1 MSKFTGRQDFYD
13 ELMILGDGDIH
24 KGFEQF
30 KGTKLYVTTDTDAK
44 HKQGSKK
51 VKFDEMLKRNRK
63 QIEYDSL
70 IDIAKYFPYLIQI
83 MCLND
88 KDQNNNIVVL
98 TKKPQFDLNINDR
111 ASYFSERLKEDFNN
125 QLEKWYSG
133 EEIV

>member
-30 KGTKLYVTTDTDAK
+30 KGTKLYVTIDADAK
-44 HKQGSKK
+44 HKQSSKK
-51 VKFDEMLKRNRK
+51 VKLDEMLKRNRK
-63 QIEYDSL
+63 QIEYESL

>member
-30 KGTKLYVTTDTDAK
+30 KGTKLYVTIDADAK
-44 HKQGSKK
+44 HKYGSKK
-51 VKFDEMLKRNRK
+51 VKLDEMLKRNRK
-63 QIEYDSL
+63 QIEYESL

-111 ASYFSERLKEDFNN
+111 ASYFSERLKEDFNS

>member
-30 KGTKLYVTTDTDAK
+30 KGTKFYVTIDADAK
-44 HKQGSKK
+44 HKYGSKK
-51 VKFDEMLKRNRK
+51 VKLDEMLKRNRK
-63 QIEYDSL
+63 QIEYESL

-111 ASYFSERLKEDFNN
+111 ASYFSERLKEDFNS

>member
-30 KGTKLYVTTDTDAK
+30 KGTKLYVTTDADAK
-44 HKQGSKK
+44 HKYGSKK

-63 QIEYDSL
+63 QIEYESL

>member
-1 MSKFTGRQDFYD
+1 
-13 ELMILGDGDIH
+13 
-24 KGFEQF
+24 
-30 KGTKLYVTTDTDAK
+30 
-44 HKQGSKK
+44 
-51 VKFDEMLKRNRK
+51 MLKRNRK
-63 QIEYDSL
+63 QIEYESL

>member
-30 KGTKLYVTTDTDAK
+30 KGTKLYVTIDADAK

-51 VKFDEMLKRNRK
+51 VKLDEMLKRNRK

-111 ASYFSERLKEDFNN
+111 ASYFSGRLKEDFNN

>member
-30 KGTKLYVTTDTDAK
+30 KGTKLYVTIDADAK

-51 VKFDEMLKRNRK
+51 VKLDEMLKRNRK
-63 QIEYDSL
+63 QIEYKSL

-111 ASYFSERLKEDFNN
+111 ASYFSERLKENFNN

>member
-30 KGTKLYVTTDTDAK
+30 KGTKLYVTTDANAK

-51 VKFDEMLKRNRK
+51 VKLDEMLKRNRK
-63 QIEYDSL
+63 QIEYESL

-111 ASYFSERLKEDFNN
+111 ASYFSEKLKEDFNN

>member
-30 KGTKLYVTTDTDAK
+30 KGTKLYVTIDTK
-44 HKQGSKK
+44 YKQGSKN

-63 QIEYDSL
+63 QIEYENL

>member
-13 ELMILGDGDIH
+13 ELMILGDGDIR

-30 KGTKLYVTTDTDAK
+30 KGTKLYVTIDADAK

-51 VKFDEMLKRNRK
+51 VKLDEMLKRNRK
-63 QIEYDSL
+63 QIEYESL

-111 ASYFSERLKEDFNN
+111 ASYFSERLKEDFNS

>member
-30 KGTKLYVTTDTDAK
+30 KCTKLYVTTDTDAK
-44 HKQGSKK
+44 HKQCSKK
-51 VKFDEMLKRNRK
+51 VKLDEMLKRNRK
-63 QIEYDSL
+63 QIEYKSL

>member
-30 KGTKLYVTTDTDAK
+30 KGTKLYVTIDAK

-51 VKFDEMLKRNRK
+51 VKLDEMLKRNRK
-63 QIEYDSL
+63 QIEYESL

-111 ASYFSERLKEDFNN
+111 ASYFSERLKEDFNS
-125 QLEKWYSG
+125 QLEKWYGG

>member
-30 KGTKLYVTTDTDAK
+30 KGTKLYVTIDAK
-44 HKQGSKK
+44 HKQSSKK
-51 VKFDEMLKRNRK
+51 VKLDEMLKRNRK
-63 QIEYDSL
+63 QIEYESL

>member
-30 KGTKLYVTTDTDAK
+30 KGTKLYVTIDADDK

-63 QIEYDSL
+63 QIEYESL

>member
-30 KGTKLYVTTDTDAK
+30 KGTKLYVTIDADAK

-51 VKFDEMLKRNRK
+51 VKLDEMLKRNRK

-98 TKKPQFDLNINDR
+98 TKKPQFDLNINDS

>member
-30 KGTKLYVTTDTDAK
+30 KGTKLYVTTDADDK

-51 VKFDEMLKRNRK
+51 VKLDEMLKRNRK
-63 QIEYDSL
+63 QIEYESL

>member
-30 KGTKLYVTTDTDAK
+30 KGTKLYVTTDADAK

-51 VKFDEMLKRNRK
+51 VKLDEMLKRNRK
-63 QIEYDSL
+63 QIEYKSL

>member
-30 KGTKLYVTTDTDAK
+30 KGTKLYVTIDAK
-44 HKQGSKK
+44 HKYSSKK
-51 VKFDEMLKRNRK
+51 IKLDEMLKRNRK
-63 QIEYDSL
+63 QIEYESL